1 LTIKMAKKTTD
12 ITELM
17 VRDMVRE
24 AFAKGKMFEF
34 ILGFR
39 DFWGKEGKNWAEKYE
54 KVVKNEFAKILKET

>member
-1 LTIKMAKKTTD
+1 MANNTTD
-12 ITELM
+12 ITELI

-39 DFWGKEGKNWAEKYE
+39 DFWGEKGKNWTERYE
-54 KVVKNEFAKILKET
+54 KVAKNEFTKILKEM